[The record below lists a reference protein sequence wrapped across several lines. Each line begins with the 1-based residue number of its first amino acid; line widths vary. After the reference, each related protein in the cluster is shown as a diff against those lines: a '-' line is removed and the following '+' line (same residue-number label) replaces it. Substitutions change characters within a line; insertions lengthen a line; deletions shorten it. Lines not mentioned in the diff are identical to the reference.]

1 MDQHRSEV
9 LDPVHDGNL
18 SHSAEG
24 VAIARDNISGEA
36 GTSGEVGEDLGSDKE
51 PKEEVKGQDKRDQ
64 ENISDNLPGVDQ
76 GTSYNSRHLANQEVI
91 ETVVVIESVQ
101 TEYANEDNRKLEAIV
116 DESGL
121 SLVSM
126 KTPKG
131 VSETDKNSCVID
143 IKCSSRKEFYESSE
157 GERICRICHLTSG
170 QSLNATTVG
179 TVESATSEDLI
190 QLGCACK
197 DELGIAHGHC
207 AEAWFKLKGNRLCEI
222 CGEAAKNVSGVTSN
236 AFMDEWNERRFVDI
250 DGNSSHRVVRCWRG
264 QPFCNFLMACLVI
277 AFVLP
282 WFFRLLNQP
291 LLFLSRILHTQLTN
305 MISPSSIDY
314 AQPLGTALKN

>member
-264 QPFCNFLMACLVI
+264 QPFCNFLMACLHI
-277 AFVLP
+277 
-282 WFFRLLNQP
+282 LLG
-291 LLFLSRILHTQLTN
+291 
-305 MISPSSIDY
+305 Y
-314 AQPLGTALKN
+314 